1 MLMCKKTGTWTTR
14 LYELARR
21 AEYGEA
27 GGYTQNVRL
36 LVEGPYGRKIFLR
49 MLSLSCSKL
58 GI

>member
-1 MLMCKKTGTWTTR
+1 MCKKTGTWTTR

-49 MLSLSCSKL
+49 MLSLSRSKL